1 MFKKKKNKVEEKEK
15 EYDEKIK
22 IILSRYQRHRLFE
35 FVLQHGNKRF
45 LVSWDKSG
53 TIETFYAMNTIN

>member
-45 LVSWDKSG
+45 LVSWDKR
-53 TIETFYAMNTIN
+53 EL